1 MPLPWKK
8 NSKKAPV
15 PDEAPTLP
23 PLLPSSTSLDEVRK
37 AMDEVVARRASDE
50 AKEEKLA
57 AKGVELLGAD
67 AFLFEGRVYREL
79 SKGRWDATEA
89 TTAEIAALRAAK
101 QENTATPMDP
111 LSAGQLMPAR
121 EEKGFAK
128 LKTLFSKSSKGSNP
142 RGMRGGDYEGERY

>member
-8 NSKKAPV
+8 DSKKAPV

-23 PLLPSSTSLDEVRK
+23 PLIPPSTSLDEVRK
-37 AMDEVVARRASDE
+37 AIDEVVARRASDE
-50 AKEEKLA
+50 GKEERLA

-67 AFLFEGRVYREL
+67 DFLFEWRVYREL

-89 TTAEIAALRAAK
+89 TTTEIAALRAGK
-101 QENTATPMDP
+101 QENPATAINV

-121 EEKGFAK
+121 EKKGLEKLNA
-128 LKTLFSKSSKGSNP
+128 LFSKSSKGSNP
-142 RGMRGGDYEGERY
+142 RGMRGEGL